1 MPRRG
6 APPGMKEDRLG
17 EIAGRRENERPSY
30 EYEREPEA
38 VSGYLF
44 APPVVALFTEARRG
58 ISPPRPGTCLLAD
71 HFPLLNAYHKEEP

>member
-1 MPRRG
+1 
-6 APPGMKEDRLG
+6 MKEDILG

-58 ISPPRPGTCLLAD
+58 I
-71 HFPLLNAYHKEEP
+71 

>member
-1 MPRRG
+1 
-6 APPGMKEDRLG
+6 MKEDRLG

-30 EYEREPEA
+30 EDEREPEA

-58 ISPPRPGTCLLAD
+58 I
-71 HFPLLNAYHKEEP
+71 

>member
-1 MPRRG
+1 MRLRYFARSDMPRRG
-6 APPGMKEDRLG
+6 APPGMKEDILG

-58 ISPPRPGTCLLAD
+58 I
-71 HFPLLNAYHKEEP
+71 